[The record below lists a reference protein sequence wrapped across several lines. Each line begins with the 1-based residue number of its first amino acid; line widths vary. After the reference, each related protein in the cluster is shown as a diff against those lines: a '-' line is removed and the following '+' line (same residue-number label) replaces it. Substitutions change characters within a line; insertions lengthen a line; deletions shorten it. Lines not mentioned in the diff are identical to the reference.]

1 MAIRLGCVREEEE
14 VSELA
19 FACGVLSARELSASH
34 PSFPACGKDSEGH
47 FPSSALC
54 PGQHRTEILL
64 FIKEHAPLSTQKLPF
79 SSHQSAGIIS
89 PGSQLSAYRSP
100 LLTDYVA
107 DFITAVGAVP
117 FKNSCSSVHFPFCRR
132 FLFPARLFHTTL
144 AWSGR
149 KARMHSYHA
158 RK

>member
-1 MAIRLGCVREEEE
+1 MVFCLLESYQHLTPPFQCMRKE
-14 VSELA
+14 
-19 FACGVLSARELSASH
+19 
-34 PSFPACGKDSEGH
+34 SEGH
-47 FPSSALC
+47 FPLSALC
-54 PGQHRTEILL
+54 PGQHRTAIL
-64 FIKEHAPLSTQKLPF
+64 FIKKQAFLSTQKLSF
-79 SSHQSAGIIS
+79 SSHQSAGAVS
-89 PGSQLSAYRSP
+89 PGCQLSAHRSP
-100 LLTDYVA
+100 LLTDYVT

-149 KARMHSYHA
+149 KAWMHSCHA